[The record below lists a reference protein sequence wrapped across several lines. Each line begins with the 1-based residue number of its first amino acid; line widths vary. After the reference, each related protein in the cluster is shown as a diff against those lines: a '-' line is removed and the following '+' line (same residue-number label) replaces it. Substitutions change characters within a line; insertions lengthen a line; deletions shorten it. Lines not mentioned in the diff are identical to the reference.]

1 MRENRV
7 RDVTAK
13 EPRRRQEGGERKT
26 EREIDRRGEG
36 GAQEISGNSLEG
48 GKGWRSDS
56 GNPSQRLKTGSLCS
70 TKETHASGGLKRK
83 RSFDPTTRSYTL
95 L

>member
-1 MRENRV
+1 MGENRV

-13 EPRRRQEGGERKT
+13 EPKRRRRRERGREG
-26 EREIDRRGEG
+26 EIDRRGEG
-36 GAQEISGNSLEG
+36 DAQEISGNSLGG

-70 TKETHASGGLKRK
+70 TKETHASGVLKRK